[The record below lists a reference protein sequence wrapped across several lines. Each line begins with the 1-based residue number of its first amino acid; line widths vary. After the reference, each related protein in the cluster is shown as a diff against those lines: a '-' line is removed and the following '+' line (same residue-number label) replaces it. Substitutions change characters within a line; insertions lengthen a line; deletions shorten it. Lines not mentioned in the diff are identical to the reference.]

1 MDKRVALIECKNYDE
16 KIVEESI
23 HRLLAQFG
31 GAKELAGGKKVLIKP
46 NLLMAREPRDFTT
59 THPSVVKALVRE
71 FMNAGCEVTIAD
83 SCGGMYT
90 TQILKKLY
98 SVTGM
103 AKVAEE
109 TGATLNYDTSDV
121 EMEYASGKRISK
133 VPIIK
138 PVHDAEFI
146 VSVAKLKT
154 HGFAYYT
161 GAVKNLFGVIP
172 GLTKPMFHAK
182 FPEKEEFCEMIVDLC
197 QLVSPD
203 FSVIDGVVGMQ
214 GKGPSGGTA
223 KEAGLLLG
231 GVNPHAVD
239 LAGIRVMG
247 FKSEDVPTIYDAQER
262 GLIPKTPYELEY
274 LGDDPKM
281 HELYFIPAS
290 SKVPGFL
297 IRLVPEKFRRLI
309 GCLVTPYPQIHEK
322 KCVGC
327 GACARTCPMHT
338 IEIVEGKAK
347 IDYSQCVKC
356 YCCHEL
362 CPPKAIGFKRIVKK

>member
-1 MDKRVALIECKNYDE
+1 MDKRVALIECQSYENTAVSE
-16 KIVEESI
+16 AV
-23 HRLLAQFG
+23 HRLLEQYG
-31 GAKELAGGKKVLIKP
+31 GAKALAGGKKVLVKP

-59 THPSVVKALVRE
+59 THPAVVEAVVRE
-71 FMNAGCEVTIAD
+71 FMAAGCEVTIAD
-83 SCGGMYT
+83 SCGGAYT
-90 TQILKKLY
+90 TSILKKLY
-98 SVTGM
+98 TVTGM
-103 AKVAEE
+103 AKVAEN
-109 TGATLNYDTSDV
+109 TGATLNYDTSSE
-121 EMEYASGKRISK
+121 EMECKNGKRIDK

-197 QLVSPD
+197 ELVSPD
-203 FSVIDGVVGMQ
+203 FSVIDGIVGMQ

-223 KEAGLLLG
+223 KEAGILLG
-231 GVNPHAVD
+231 GINPHAVD
-239 LAGIRVMG
+239 LAGLRVMG
-247 FKSEDVPTIYDAQER
+247 FKPEDVPTIYDAQER
-262 GLIPKTPYELEY
+262 GLIPKTAYELEY
-274 LGDDPKM
+274 LGDDPKE
-281 HELYFIPAS
+281 HELFFIPAS
-290 SKVPGFL
+290 TKVPGFL
-297 IRLVPEKFRRLI
+297 IRLVPNKFRRLI
-309 GCLVTPYPQIHEK
+309 GCLITPYPRINEK
-322 KCVGC
+322 KCIGC

-338 IEIVEGKAK
+338 IKIVEGKAQ